1 MYGKIRFVEAGQ
13 LRRKSID
20 SVVAPRFFGGSQ
32 NGMWT
37 LQSPFMSQ
45 VGRPDP
51 PKHLGAFFRLCGSIG
66 FCWGIQTLSGN
77 FLVEVLGA
85 ESW

>member
-13 LRRKSID
+13 LRRKMFD

-37 LQSPFMSQ
+37 LQSPFIPQ

-51 PKHLGAFFRLCGSIG
+51 PKHLGAFFRLMVL
-66 FCWGIQTLSGN
+66 TPYLS
-77 FLVEVLGA
+77 VVQIDRADRE
-85 ESW
+85 